1 MKPRILAHVCC
12 APDAVYAVGVLQ
24 ETHDV
29 TGFFFNPNIWPPEEY
44 GRRLDEARKVE
55 RILAF
60 PILAGG
66 YAPEAWFE
74 TTDRLKA
81 EPEKGRRCDVCYAL
95 RLDRT
100 AREAL
105 ARGLPA
111 FTTIMSVSPL
121 KKADV
126 LNRIGRRLGRKY
138 GLAFLEA
145 DFKKKGGFQKSVELS
160 RRYDLYRQNY
170 CGCLY
175 SRRDVRT

>member
-12 APDAVYAVGVLQ
+12 APDAVYAVGTLQ
-24 ETHDV
+24 ETYDV

-60 PILAGG
+60 PLHAGD
-66 YAPEAWFE
+66 YEPEAWFE
-74 TTDRLKA
+74 MTGRLKA
-81 EPEKGRRCDVCYAL
+81 EPERGRRCDVCYAL

-111 FTTIMSVSPL
+111 FTTIMSVSPR
-121 KKADV
+121 KNAGV

-145 DFKKKGGFQKSVELS
+145 DFKKQGGFQKSVELS
-160 RRYDLYRQNY
+160 RRYELYRQNY

-175 SRRDVRT
+175 SRREGGP

>member
-12 APDAVYAVGVLQ
+12 APDAVYAVGLIQ

-29 TGFFFNPNIWPPEEY
+29 TGFFYNPNIWPPEEY

-60 PILAGG
+60 PLLAGT

-74 TTDRLKA
+74 TTGRFKA
-81 EPEKGRRCDVCYAL
+81 EPEKGRRCDICYAL

-100 AREAL
+100 AREAIAL
-105 ARGLPA
+105 GLPA

-121 KKADV
+121 KKTDV
-126 LNRIGRRLGRKY
+126 LNRIGRRLGHKY

-160 RRYDLYRQNY
+160 RRYGLYRQNY

-175 SRRDVRT
+175 SRRDARP